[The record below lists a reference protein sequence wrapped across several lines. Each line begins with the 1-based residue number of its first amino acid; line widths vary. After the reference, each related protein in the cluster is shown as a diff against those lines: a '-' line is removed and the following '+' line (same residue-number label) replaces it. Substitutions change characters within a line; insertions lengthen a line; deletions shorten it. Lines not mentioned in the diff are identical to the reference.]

1 MTTQTQTAT
10 AIIYPETDGQPMP
23 DGEYQAPIY
32 VDALATLRTHYENS
46 PGVRV
51 NGNTFLYYVQGNPN
65 MSVSPDCYV
74 ATGLSPEQQEN
85 IDRNNTYRLWEVG
98 KPPEFVMEIA
108 SENTKSNDLIGKRAL
123 YADLGISEY
132 WRYDQTGG
140 DFYGEPLVGE
150 RLVDGEYE
158 RIQMREDDDGRAWA
172 HSDALNLDLYWDDG
186 DLRFWDPVAQEWLLK
201 PSEEHA
207 ARLAAESRAER
218 EQAGRLSAESRADQE
233 QAGRLAAEDR
243 ADQEQAGRLT
253 EQAAREA
260 AESRAQAAESRI
272 AQEQAAR
279 LEEQAA
285 RQALEARL
293 AELQAQLRQPP
304 RE

>member
-1 MTTQTQTAT
+1 MTTQTPTQT

-32 VDALATLRTHYENS
+32 VDALATLRTRYENS
-46 PGVRV
+46 PDVRV
-51 NGNTFLYYVQGNPN
+51 NGNTFLYYVEGNPN

-74 ATGLSPEQQEN
+74 ATGLSQEQQEN

-123 YADLGISEY
+123 YANLGISEY

-150 RLVDGEYE
+150 ILVEGEYE
-158 RIQMREDDDGRAWA
+158 RIRMREDDDGRVWA
-172 HSDALNLDLYWDDG
+172 RSPALNLDLYWDDG
-186 DLRFWDPVAQEWLLK
+186 ELRFWDPVAQEWLLK
-201 PSEEHA
+201 HREEHA
-207 ARLAAESRAER
+207 ARLAEHAGRLAAESRANQEQAARVAEQTAREIAESRAE
-218 EQAGRLSAESRADQE
+218 QE
-233 QAGRLAAEDR
+233 QAGRLAAE
-243 ADQEQAGRLT
+243 E
-253 EQAAREA
+253 
-260 AESRAQAAESRI
+260 RAQAAESRI
-272 AQEQAAR
+272 A
-279 LEEQAA
+279 EEQAA
-285 RQALEARL
+285 RQALESRL

>member
-1 MTTQTQTAT
+1 MTTQTATQQT
-10 AIIYPETDGQPMP
+10 AIIYPESDGQPMP

-46 PGVRV
+46 PDIRV
-51 NGNTFLYYVQGNPN
+51 NGNTFLYYVQGNPQ

-85 IDRNNTYRLWEVG
+85 IDINNTYRLWEVG

-123 YADLGISEY
+123 YASLGISEY

-140 DFYGEPLVGE
+140 DHYGEPLVGE
-150 RLVDGEYE
+150 ILVNGEYE
-158 RIQMREDDDGRAWA
+158 RIRMREDDDGRAWA
-172 HSDALNLDLYWDDG
+172 HSPALNLDLYWDDG
-186 DLRFWDPVAQEWLLK
+186 DLRFWDPAAQEWLLK

-218 EQAGRLSAESRADQE
+218 EQAGRLAAES
-233 QAGRLAAEDR
+233 R

-279 LEEQAA
+279 LAEQAA

-293 AELQAQLRQPP
+293 AELQAQLRGNGNPP
-304 RE
+304 PSR

>member
-1 MTTQTQTAT
+1 MTTQTATQTT
-10 AIIYPETDGQPMP
+10 IIYPETDGQPMP

-46 PGVRV
+46 PDVRV
-51 NGNTFLYYVQGNPN
+51 NGNTFLYYVEGNPS

-123 YADLGISEY
+123 YANLGISEY

-158 RIQMREDDDGRAWA
+158 RIRMREDDDGRVWA
-172 HSDALNLDLYWDDG
+172 HSDALNLYLYWDDG
-186 DLRFWDPVAQEWLLK
+186 ELRFWDPVAEEWLLK
-201 PSEEHA
+201 HREEHAGRLAERAGRLEERAGRLAAESRVDQEQA
-207 ARLAAESRAER
+207 ARLAAESRA
-218 EQAGRLSAESRADQE
+218 DQE
-233 QAGRLAAEDR
+233 QA
-243 ADQEQAGRLT
+243 
-253 EQAAREA
+253 ARI
-260 AESRAQAAESRI
+260 AAESRI
-272 AQEQAAR
+272 AEEQAAR
-279 LEEQAA
+279 LAEQAA
-285 RQALEARL
+285 RQVLETRL
-293 AELQAQLRQPP
+293 AQLQAQLRQPP